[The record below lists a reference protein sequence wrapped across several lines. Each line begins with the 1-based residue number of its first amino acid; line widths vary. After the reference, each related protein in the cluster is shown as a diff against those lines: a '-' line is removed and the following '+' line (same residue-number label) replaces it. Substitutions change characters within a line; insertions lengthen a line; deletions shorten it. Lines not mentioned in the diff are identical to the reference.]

1 MKWAICRNKQTARW
15 KGKSS
20 LFCFHFFGFFCL
32 FRRVVFLYQLFSLSC
47 YLTFPFLISFISP
60 PTSWPVRQ
68 INVQTRQQGPN
79 NNRLMCR
86 RLWFAAPAGRGGARS
101 PVSHLERFRGTDASE
116 VRARLTLLR
125 AVERIESQ
133 NCCLSVLHKIA
144 RVPQTSCRESI
155 YESLI
160 DWFEWE

>member
-20 LFCFHFFGFFCL
+20 LFCFHFFFFCL
-32 FRRVVFLYQLFSLSC
+32 FRRVVFLYQLISLSC
-47 YLTFPFLISFISP
+47 YSTFPFLISFISP
-60 PTSWPVRQ
+60 ATSWPVRQ
-68 INVQTRQQGPN
+68 INVQTRQLGPN

-86 RLWFAAPAGRGGARS
+86 RLWFAARAGRGGVRS
-101 PVSHLERFRGTDASE
+101 PVNHFERFRGTTEASE
-116 VRARLTLLR
+116 AREGLTLLR
-125 AVERIESQ
+125 AVARIESQ
-133 NCCLSVLHKIA
+133 NRRLSVPHKIA

-160 DWFEWE
+160 DWFEWD